1 MPRAKG
7 VSGPEYWQQTGS
19 LHLSEW
25 KPFLPKER
33 YQNSDIFICNVYN
46 I

>member
-7 VSGPEYWQQTGS
+7 VSGPEYWQQTGF

-33 YQNSDIFICNVYN
+33 SQNIKTLI
-46 I
+46 